1 MVSDLSSRWVRLT
14 AAHVR
19 YTYIHF
25 FTTTLVP
32 QHSLFRPALA
42 MPASNFLYACVAH
55 GTNVI
60 ADYAPLRSNANAVA
74 ALILP
79 KIPAEEDQ
87 KLTYIHNNW
96 LVHYITTAAN
106 GIVPGGVTFLAITLS
121 TVPRRVPFAYLLDVQ
136 RKFNETFTP
145 EQVGAC
151 EEPYAL
157 ASFSHTIG
165 QLMAK
170 ADSPDADRANV
181 VRQEINQV
189 KDIMSQNIERV
200 IERGERIDVLVD
212 KTDHM
217 NQTAFAFRKRST
229 ALRREMWWKNK
240 RLVVLLVIAVIFLIY
255 VLVGFGCGLPS
266 WQKCTRG
273 NTDQNQQNNNNNA
286 DGNANAASSD
296 MNASMHMGSLY

>member
-1 MVSDLSSRWVRLT
+1 
-14 AAHVR
+14 
-19 YTYIHF
+19 
-25 FTTTLVP
+25 
-32 QHSLFRPALA
+32 
-42 MPASNFLYACVAH
+42 MPTSNFLYACVAH
-55 GTNVI
+55 GTTVL

-74 ALILP
+74 AIILP

-106 GIVPGGVTFLAITLS
+106 ELVPGGVTFLAITLS
-121 TVPRRVPFAYLLDVQ
+121 TVPRRVPFTYLLEVQ
-136 RKFNETFTP
+136 RKFNETFSLG
-145 EQVGAC
+145 QVGEC
-151 EEPYAL
+151 HEPYAL

-165 QLMAK
+165 QLMSK
-170 ADSPDADRANV
+170 ADSPDADRAKV

-217 NQTAFAFRKRST
+217 SQTAFAFRKRST
-229 ALRREMWWKNK
+229 SLRRQMWWKNR
-240 RLVVLLVIAVIFLIY
+240 RLVVLLIIAVIFLIY

-266 WQKCTRG
+266 WQNCIRRNG
-273 NTDQNQQNNNNNA
+273 QQNQQNNDNNA
-286 DGNANAASSD
+286 NANANAAVR
-296 MNASMHMGSLY
+296 L

>member
-1 MVSDLSSRWVRLT
+1 
-14 AAHVR
+14 
-19 YTYIHF
+19 
-25 FTTTLVP
+25 
-32 QHSLFRPALA
+32 

-55 GTNVI
+55 GTTVL

-79 KIPAEEDQ
+79 KIPAEDDT

-106 GIVPGGVTFLAITLS
+106 EAVPDGVTFLAITLS
-121 TVPRRVPFAYLLDVQ
+121 TVPRRVPFAYLVDVQ
-136 RKFNETFTP
+136 RKFNETFTE
-145 EQVGAC
+145 EQVGEC
-151 EEPYAL
+151 DQPYAL
-157 ASFSHTIG
+157 ASFSHTLG
-165 QLMAK
+165 QLMTK
-170 ADSPDADRANV
+170 ADSSQDRVAG
-181 VRQEINQV
+181 VRQEIDQV
-189 KDIMSQNIERV
+189 KNIMSQNIERV
-200 IERGERIDVLVD
+200 IERGERIENLVD

-240 RLVVLLVIAVIFLIY
+240 RLLVMIVIAVIFLIY

-273 NTDQNQQNNNNNA
+273 NQNQQQNNQQQNNQQQN
-286 DGNANAASSD
+286 N
-296 MNASMHMGSLY
+296 